1 MQLPEN
7 AEFFFSFLFPIA
19 AFDILETDGF
29 WGAILNVEPP
39 DGLSPNFEGVGFE
52 TTLFLNNLGT
62 MFFIIL
68 FFPLLMLLAVI
79 LDRFHKYQQVR
90 LFSKSIKELVYWSG
104 TLRIIIESYTILA
117 ICAFINFTD
126 LQWDTYGN
134 ITMSITA
141 IVAMIF
147 CTLFPFLV
155 VFFLYRNWELI
166 KDGDEEFE

>member
-1 MQLPEN
+1 
-7 AEFFFSFLFPIA
+7 
-19 AFDILETDGF
+19 
-29 WGAILNVEPP
+29 
-39 DGLSPNFEGVGFE
+39 
-52 TTLFLNNLGT
+52 
-62 MFFIIL
+62 
-68 FFPLLMLLAVI
+68 MLLAVI
-79 LDRFHKYQQVR
+79 LDQFHKYQKVR

-117 ICAFINFTD
+117 ICAFVNFTD

-155 VFFLYRNWELI
+155 IYFLYRNYELI